1 MAIAED
7 IIRYQPVKRTGSEQD
22 SLPGRYSRVFQ
33 WLSMAAF
40 TLAFMG
46 WLNESWF
53 YWFESPI
60 WLNRYTE
67 YAVIL
72 GFGVWRIWAEKN
84 SYTRKRLIVLV
95 AVVTIFWWL
104 IPWLI
109 PRFEPYVG
117 YLWNQPI
124 FPSIHVPGTIT
135 FFLILGLVFLF
146 GRRIVCGW
154 GCPCVGVRETVGY
167 AFRDRTIRGK
177 WAHRLRHSKWF
188 FFVIYMGVLVAT
200 LFPPSAWTVTFVG
213 MFYAMVGL
221 TYFGTFFLMPAV
233 GNRFYCRYLCPY
245 GATFG
250 LLNHAGFY
258 GIEMEQEQCNDCRRC
273 EQVCDMGILVW
284 EEGKAEGRITDLE
297 DCMGCGRCVV
307 SCPTNALEFKDVRNL
322 LRSGLKQNADY
333 LLKRTSQPSLARKL
347 PKLLPAAE
355 RISNWDEITVTQS
368 TEEKISWIK
377 EQAGRCLNCGV
388 PGCRN
393 SCPLSNKIPEWLG
406 LAAAGKITDAATVI
420 HQTNP
425 FPEVCGR
432 LCPQNRLC
440 EGGCTLVTEP
450 EGAVAIGVLEKT
462 VSDMALEDSAVS
474 SLSVSRS
481 AKLNNK
487 SVAIIG
493 AGPAGLACAEHLV
506 KSGCKVSIYDQETEI
521 GGLLLT
527 GVPSF
532 KLEKSILTRRREMLE
547 QMGVIFHLNEHCSTE
562 QIESLA
568 GSADAL
574 FLGTGA
580 QKPRLVSL
588 SGQDLG
594 GVFDSLSY
602 LRHANPDY
610 DHPNNRQI
618 EERRVVVLGG
628 GDTAMDCARS
638 AIRQQAAEVTVVC
651 RKAEGEIRAT
661 PKEALAASQE
671 GVNFLYLRTQT
682 EIVGENGRVSGVKLM
697 NLSTK
702 DAGLCGDPGVG
713 VAGLEELLECDIVIL
728 AFGQVKE
735 EASWLDT
742 LQRENSKIFTGGDLS
757 RGPDLVVTAIADGR
771 RVAAEIM
778 GRL

>member
-1 MAIAED
+1 MAGSEQTIC
-7 IIRYQPVKRTGSEQD
+7 YQPVQRSGSEQD
-22 SLPGRYSRVFQ
+22 SLPGRYRKSLQ

-67 YAVIL
+67 YAIIL
-72 GFGVWRIWAEKN
+72 GFGIWRIRAEKN
-84 SYTRKRLIVLV
+84 SYTRKRLTVLV

-117 YLWNQPI
+117 YLWSQPI

-135 FFLILGLVFLF
+135 FFLILGLVTLF
-146 GRRIVCGW
+146 GRRVVCGW

-167 AFRDRTIRGK
+167 AFRDRTVRGK

-213 MFYAMVGL
+213 MFYAIVGL

-258 GIEMEQEQCNDCRRC
+258 GIEMEQKQCNDCRRC
-273 EQVCDMGILVW
+273 EQVCDMGIRVW
-284 EEGKAEGRITDLE
+284 EEGKAEGRVTDLE

-307 SCPTNALEFKDVRNL
+307 SCPTNALEFRDVRNL
-322 LRSGLKQNADY
+322 LRSDLRQDAYY
-333 LLKRTSQPSLARKL
+333 LLKRTAEPSLPRKL
-347 PKLLPAAE
+347 PKLLPATE
-355 RISNWDEITVTQS
+355 RIEHWDEISAAQAA
-368 TEEKISWIK
+368 EEKRSWIR

-406 LAAAGKITDAATVI
+406 LAAAGKISEAAAVI

-432 LCPQNRLC
+432 LCPQDRLC
-440 EGGCTLVTEP
+440 EGGCTLATEP
-450 EGAVAIGVLEKT
+450 EGAVAIGALEKV
-462 VSDMALEDSAVS
+462 VSDMALESSASTDS
-474 SLSVSRS
+474 SVSQTTKFS
-481 AKLNNK
+481 NK
-487 SVAIIG
+487 SVVVVG
-493 AGPAGLACAEHLV
+493 AGPAGLACAEHLAAA
-506 KSGCKVSIYDQETEI
+506 GCGVSIYDREPEI

-532 KLEKSILTRRREMLE
+532 KLEKSILTRRRNILE
-547 QMGVIFHLNEHCSTE
+547 QMGVVFHLGEDCATE
-562 QIESLA
+562 RIEALA
-568 GSADAL
+568 ESADAL

-580 QKPRLVSL
+580 QKPRLVPL
-588 SGQDLG
+588 SGQDLD
-594 GVFDSLSY
+594 GVLDSLSY
-602 LRHANPDY
+602 LRHANPNSDT
-610 DHPNNRQI
+610 PNGRQI

-638 AIRQQAAEVTVVC
+638 AVRQRAAEVTVVC

-661 PKEALAASQE
+661 PKEAMAAREE
-671 GVNFLYLRTQT
+671 GVNFLYLKTQT
-682 EIVGENGRVSGVKLM
+682 EIVGEDGRVSGVKLM
-697 NLSTK
+697 SLATE
-702 DAGLCGDPGVG
+702 DDGLCGDPGIG
-713 VAGLEELLECDIVIL
+713 IAGLDELLECDTVIL
-728 AFGQVKE
+728 AFGQVRE
-735 EASWLDT
+735 EAPWLET
-742 LQRENSKIFTGGDLS
+742 LQRENSKVFTGGDLS
-757 RGPDLVVTAIADGR
+757 RGPDLVVTAITDGR
-771 RVAAEIM
+771 RAAAEIM
-778 GRL
+778 EQL